1 MYALYMTL
9 LLYTASINSHRWG
22 VYSLWFQSSWK
33 NLSSETWMGV
43 AWRNLHGKEKV
54 MVSEHC
60 SSLGNGKFIKH
71 NTDFPFFLFW
81 AHISDYHHVKRQIE
95 SELVDSIPGQFSKSF
110 LDLPKAAQQLKLKER
125 LRKYCQKVIS
135 CWISVLFWLIY
146 EVC

>member
-1 MYALYMTL
+1 
-9 LLYTASINSHRWG
+9 
-22 VYSLWFQSSWK
+22 
-33 NLSSETWMGV
+33 MGV

-135 CWISVLFWLIY
+135 C
-146 EVC
+146 